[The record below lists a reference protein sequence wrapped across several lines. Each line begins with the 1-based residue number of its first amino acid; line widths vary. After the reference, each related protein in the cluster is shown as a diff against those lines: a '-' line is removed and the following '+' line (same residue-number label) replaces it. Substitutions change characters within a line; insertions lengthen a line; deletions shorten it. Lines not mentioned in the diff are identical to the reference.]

1 MADKPRWSDLVIK
14 LDDWWDIAIAGVII
28 LGTVGMLLAFFRRG
42 GHVRAGSVTV
52 GGDDTPVPAP
62 VPVVSVSTLP
72 CDSYQHDHMAALD
85 RLSASLDSIA
95 KTMHGINQMQLAE
108 TEALDVLLGLAEG
121 DAINGQVKAARR
133 KLTLAEGYKEAS
145 DAIGGM

>member
-1 MADKPRWSDLVIK
+1 MIK
-14 LDDWWDIAIAGVII
+14 LDDWWDLLIAGVVI
-28 LGTVGMLLAFFRRG
+28 LGTIGMLLAFFRRG
-42 GHVRAGSVTV
+42 GHVKAGNVSV
-52 GGDDTPVPAP
+52 GEDSSPVP

>member
-1 MADKPRWSDLVIK
+1 
-14 LDDWWDIAIAGVII
+14 
-28 LGTVGMLLAFFRRG
+28 
-42 GHVRAGSVTV
+42 
-52 GGDDTPVPAP
+52 
-62 VPVVSVSTLP
+62 
-72 CDSYQHDHMAALD
+72 MAALD

-145 DAIGGM
+145 DSIGGM

>member
-1 MADKPRWSDLVIK
+1 MIK

-28 LGTVGMLLAFFRRG
+28 LCTIGMLLAFFRRG
-42 GHVRAGSVTV
+42 GHVKAGSVTV
-52 GGDDTPVPAP
+52 GGDSAP
-62 VPVVSVSTLP
+62 VVPISTLP

-85 RLSASLDSIA
+85 RLSSAIDAIA